1 MTTPPPPAAAG
12 LPNSGKSL
20 ASMIVGIVAF
30 LSCLY
35 WFMALPGGIV
45 AIILGVLGRRDAA
58 AGTHSGGGMAM
69 TGIILGAVAVI
80 LGLLGAIFVFL
91 SPGLFEGFLEGV
103 CESNPD
109 IPQCA
114 DIN

>member
-12 LPNSGKSL
+12 LPNSGKAL
-20 ASMIVGIVAF
+20 ASMIVGIVSV

-45 AIILGVLGRRDAA
+45 AIILGIQGKRDAA
-58 AGTHSGGGMAM
+58 AGTHGGGGMAQ
-69 TGIILGAVAVI
+69 TGIILGVVAAV
-80 LGLLGAIFVFL
+80 LGLLGAVLVYL
-91 SPGLFEGFLEGV
+91 SPGFADSWLEGI

-114 DIN
+114 DV